1 MIAEFIANYKEL
13 TVVGVFSITMAWY
26 LWFTARCQNVRE
38 LKRDEKQTINENKRD
53 ERQAKREDKVLDML
67 AVSMKNLEI
76 HTIKNK
82 ELNKKIASI
91 QKETLEELKRY
102 KKESREAN
110 KILTGVLNNLLK
122 LSNGGN
128 PVVKKLTDDVN
139 KIFEI
144 LRKE

>member
-1 MIAEFIANYKEL
+1 MVEFIKIL
-13 TVVGVFSITMAWY
+13 GIVGVLAWY
-26 LWFTARCQNVRE
+26 LWYTTKQQNERE
-38 LKRDEKQTINENKRD
+38 NERIAKESKRDEL
-53 ERQAKREDKVLDML
+53 QAVREDKVLDML
-67 AVSMKNLEI
+67 TVSMKNLEI

-91 QKETLEELKRY
+91 QKETLEALKKH

-110 KILTGVLNNLLK
+110 EILTGVMKNVLQ

-128 PVVKKLTDDVN
+128 PVVKKLTNDVN

>member
-1 MIAEFIANYKEL
+1 MISEFIANYKEL
-13 TVVGVFSITMAWY
+13 GIAGVAILTFSWY
-26 LWFTARCQNVRE
+26 LYHQTKASSKRE
-38 LKRDEKQTINENKRD
+38 DRRE

-67 AVSMKNLEI
+67 TVSMKDLEI

-91 QKETLEELKRY
+91 QKETLDSIKKHR
-102 KKESREAN
+102 KESREAN
-110 KILTGVLNNLLK
+110 EILSDVLNNLLQ

-128 PVVKKLTDDVN
+128 PVVKKLTNDVN
-139 KIFEI
+139 QIFKI